1 MSAAR
6 HRISLWQ
13 PILIVVLFFGVV
25 YYSIMAVNN
34 SDFMWWWPWFE
45 EMPSEIV
52 IYRAGQEA
60 VVTPDSPD
68 YAPLVQAINESLS
81 RRTGYLNLG
90 LSESTVEEY
99 MTEATVIEL
108 TYPELVSMHSQYRLV
123 PFDGLL
129 IPLEGRHSEWH
140 VVFLSQYGQYI
151 AGALQLATTDP
162 IKDALADL
170 GYW

>member
-1 MSAAR
+1 MSSAR
-6 HRISLWQ
+6 RWRSVWQ
-13 PILIVVLFFGVV
+13 PILIVVLFFGIV
-25 YYSIMAVNN
+25 YYAILAANN
-34 SDFMWWWPWFE
+34 HDALWWWPWFDE
-45 EMPSEIV
+45 KPSEIV
-52 IYRAGQEA
+52 VCHAGERT

-68 YAPLVQAINESLS
+68 YAPLVQAVNQSLS
-81 RRTGYLNLG
+81 RRVGFLSLG
-90 LSESTVEEY
+90 LSEVTLREY
-99 MTEATVIEL
+99 EAEATVIEL

-140 VVFLSQYGQYI
+140 VIFFSQYGQYI

-162 IKDALADL
+162 MKDALADL